1 MANDKKDFSELL
13 LSRKYDAANRPD
25 AQVPIFTVQGK
36 VVGCL
41 QSYIV
46 FSGLPK
52 ASKSTFVG
60 AAAASALVP
69 TFQSVWGMKL
79 QLPFDRSRIGYF
91 DTEMSNF
98 DFYRQIDKIIAI
110 ADKRSLPQN
119 FDAYSFREDMP
130 GKIRVMIEQYL
141 INNPDCSCIVVDG
154 LLDLCLDY
162 NDPKETRLVTNW
174 LKRITKQYDILLL
187 GVLHLGKGQ
196 GETLGHLG
204 SNTDRWSQSTMIVEK
219 NRDNN
224 QFVLK
229 PKYLRSDSDFE
240 PIAITNYDGRW
251 SQVPYIEPLIIQT
264 TKKNKS

>member
-1 MANDKKDFSELL
+1 MANDVRDITDLL
-13 LSRKYDAANRPD
+13 QARRYDAANRPP
-25 AQVPIFTVQGK
+25 AQAPIFTNQGK
-36 VVGCL
+36 VVGCQ

-69 TFQSVWGMKL
+69 AFQSVWGMKL
-79 QLPFDRSRIGYF
+79 QLPYDRPRIGYF
-91 DTEMSNF
+91 DTEMSSF
-98 DFYRQIDKIIAI
+98 DFYRQMDKIISLAE
-110 ADKRSLPQN
+110 KKSLPDH
-119 FDAYSFREDMP
+119 FDAYSMREDMP
-130 GKIRVMIEQYL
+130 SKIRAMVEQYL
-141 INNPDCSCIVVDG
+141 INNKDCSCLVVDG

-174 LKRITKQYDILLL
+174 LKRITKQYDILLI
-187 GVLHLGKGQ
+187 GVLHLGKGH

-219 NRDNN
+219 NKDAG

-229 PKYLRSDSDFE
+229 PKYIRSDGDFE
-240 PIAITNYDGRW
+240 PVAIMNFDGRW
-251 SQVPYIEPLIIQT
+251 SQVPYIEPVPALP
-264 TKKNKS
+264 TKKTKN

>member
-1 MANDKKDFSELL
+1 MANDVREITDLL
-13 LSRKYDAANRPD
+13 QARRYHAANRPP
-25 AQVPIFTVQGK
+25 AQAPIFTIQGK
-36 VVGCL
+36 VIGCL

-69 TFQSVWGMKL
+69 PFQGIWGMKL
-79 QLPFDRSRIGYF
+79 HLPTDRPRIGYF
-91 DTEMSNF
+91 DTEMSSF
-98 DFYRQIDKIIAI
+98 DFYRQMDKIISL
-110 ADKRSLPQN
+110 ADKKKLPN
-119 FDAYSFREDMP
+119 HFDAFTMREDMP
-130 GKIRVMIEQYL
+130 SKIRLMIEQYL
-141 INNPDCSCIVVDG
+141 IENKDCSCLIVDG

-174 LKRITKQYDILLL
+174 LKRITKQYDILLI

-204 SNTDRWSQSTMIVEK
+204 SNTDRWSQATMIVEK
-219 NRDNN
+219 NKDAG

-229 PKYLRSDSDFE
+229 PKYIRSDGDFE
-240 PIAITNYDGRW
+240 PVAIMNFDGRW
-251 SQVPYIEPLIIQT
+251 SQVPYIEPVPAIT
-264 TKKNKS
+264 TKKSKN

>member
-1 MANDKKDFSELL
+1 MANDELDLSKLL
-13 LSRKYDAANRPD
+13 LSRKYDADNRPA

-69 TFQSVWGMKL
+69 LFSSIWGMKL
-79 QLPFDRSRIGYF
+79 ALPHDRPRIGYF
-91 DTEMSNF
+91 DTEMSSF
-98 DFYRQIDKIIAI
+98 DFYRQIDKIVTLAE
-110 ADKRSLPQN
+110 KKKLPST
-119 FDAYSFREDMP
+119 FDAYSMREDMP
-130 GKIRVMIEQYL
+130 EKIRVMIEQYL
-141 INNPDCSCIVVDG
+141 INNPDCSCIIVDG

-219 NRDNN
+219 NREHN

-229 PKYLRSDSDFE
+229 AKYLRSDSDFE
-240 PIAITNYDGRW
+240 PVAIMNFDGRW
-251 SQVPYIEPLIIQT
+251 NQVPYIEPSPAIP
-264 TKKNKS
+264 TKKK